1 MNTLLSRLLKCA
13 SIAIAFT
20 MLAAG
25 VARAA
30 ETVVVYNAIGTE
42 TMQAFV
48 DAFQKLHPDVK
59 VQVISGGSGELITRI
74 KAESGNPQGDVLLGP
89 DADNFDAV
97 IDLFDSYKS
106 KEDAAF
112 GKGTAHPDHK
122 YYGFSMNF
130 QAFIVNT
137 KMMPLDSAPKS
148 WADLAKPEYEGKIM
162 MANPAQSGSAY
173 SQMHQILMLYGWDM
187 MQKIIPNTTFV
198 PSSKLAYQNVAKGE
212 FPVGLTSEF
221 NILKSKLEGFPV
233 EAVYPSDG
241 TAQIIDASGIIKG
254 APHLENAKLFL
265 DYINSK
271 AAHEL
276 LVATDKRRSAR
287 ADVAPPPGLAP
298 ISGIKTFPYD
308 TIGAARDHTKDL
320 EQFDKYLASK

>member
-1 MNTLLSRLLKCA
+1 MNNTLSRWLKCA
-13 SIAIAFT
+13 SIAIAVT

-25 VARAA
+25 AARAA

-42 TMQAFV
+42 MMQAFV
-48 DAFQKLHPDVK
+48 DGFQKLHPDVN

-89 DADNFDAV
+89 DADNFDAM
-97 IDLFDSYKS
+97 IELFDSYKS

-112 GKGTAHPDHK
+112 GKGTAQPDHK

-137 KMMPLDSAPKS
+137 KMMPVDSAPKS
-148 WADLAKPEYEGKIM
+148 WADLAKPEYKGKIM

-187 MQKIIPNTTFV
+187 MQKIVSNATFV

-271 AAHEL
+271 PAHEL
-276 LVATDKRRSAR
+276 LVEIDKRRSAR

-298 ISGIKTFPYD
+298 ISDIKTFPYD
-308 TIGAARDHTKDL
+308 SIGAAKDHTKDL
-320 EQFDKYLASK
+320 ELFDQYLASK

>member
-1 MNTLLSRLLKCA
+1 MAEMREHSHCA
-13 SIAIAFT
+13 YDVCRRGGT
-20 MLAAG
+20 G
-25 VARAA
+25 RRNGGH
-30 ETVVVYNAIGTE
+30 NAIGTE

-48 DAFQKLHPDVK
+48 DVSALHPDV
-59 VQVISGGSGELITRI
+59 GSGDQWRQWRI
-74 KAESGNPQGDVLLGP
+74 DYPHGRERQSPGRRPGRAGCRQLRRHDRPS
-89 DADNFDAV
+89 A
-97 IDLFDSYKS
+97 KS

-112 GKGTAHPDHK
+112 GKGTAIRSQVLRLFDE
-122 YYGFSMNF
+122 F
-130 QAFIVNT
+130 QAFIVNN
-137 KMMPLDSAPKS
+137 KMMPVESAPKS
-148 WADLAKPEYEGKIM
+148 WADLAKPDYKGKIM

-187 MQKIIPNTTFV
+187 MQKVIPNAIFV

-271 AAHEL
+271 PAHEL
-276 LVATDKRRSAR
+276 LVSTDKRRSAR

-298 ISGIKTFPYD
+298 IDGIKTFPYD
-308 TIGAARDHTKDL
+308 SVGAARDHAKDL
-320 EQFDKYLASK
+320 ELFDKYFASK